1 MDTKPKMSNLIRTV
15 FPKIKSRWKYVAY
28 LMDYDICDVDAF
40 EKDAQN
46 CNDCCLNLFTD
57 WLSTDKGVKPK
68 TWHMLIKQI
77 KQVEGLQQA
86 AVDINNQLQYNP

>member
-1 MDTKPKMSNLIRTV
+1 
-15 FPKIKSRWKYVAY
+15 
-28 LMDYDICDVDAF
+28 MDYDICDVDAF

-86 AVDINNQLQYNP
+86 AVDINNQLQYNPWLLLLFVSLFASSCSNE